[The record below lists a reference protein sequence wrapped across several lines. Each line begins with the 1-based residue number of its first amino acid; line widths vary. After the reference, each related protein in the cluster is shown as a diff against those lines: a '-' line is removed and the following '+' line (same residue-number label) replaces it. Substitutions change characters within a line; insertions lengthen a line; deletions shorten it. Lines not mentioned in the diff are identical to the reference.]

1 MKTMKTMKNNFNTT
15 IIITIIITIMV
26 LSFTSCTNN
35 INNKNEEK
43 MIKPEI
49 FEELINNGKPTIVDF
64 YADWCAPCK
73 IQGPIINELEEEMK
87 DLVNIIKVNVDHN
100 SEIAEKFSVVSIPT
114 IVILNEGKK
123 VWKEVGIQQK
133 ETLKNAV
140 NSYL

>member
-1 MKTMKTMKNNFNTT
+1 MIKKFYTA
-15 IIITIIITIMV
+15 IIFILMV
-26 LSFTSCTNN
+26 LPFVSCTNN
-35 INNKNEEK
+35 TNNKNEEK

-73 IQGPIINELEEEMK
+73 IQGPIIDELEEEMR
-87 DLVNIIKVNVDHN
+87 DLVNIMKVNVDHN
-100 SEIAEKFSVVSIPT
+100 SEITKKFSVVSIPT

-133 ETLKNAV
+133 ETIKSAV
-140 NSYL
+140 NKYL